1 MISARSAVRDA
12 RWRKDDRTVAIIRAD
27 GIPCPDTSPMA
38 TPSCSVAVMEDS
50 RIVAELNFDHPQTHS
65 KHLMGMMISVLE
77 LCKLTPD
84 RLDAAAITRGP
95 GSFTGLRIG
104 LATVKGLAAGVGI
117 PVVGVSTLH
126 TLAAQ
131 SAVGSR
137 LICPMIDARRQE
149 NVVAPAHDTVV
160 TVYLHEAFAF
170 EHVID
175 LFLHLVPMHCT

>member
-1 MISARSAVRDA
+1 MKILAV
-12 RWRKDDRTVAIIRAD
+12 
-27 GIPCPDTSPMA
+27 DTA
-38 TPSCSVAVMEDS
+38 TASCSVAVMEDS

-65 KHLMGMMISVLE
+65 RHLMGMMISVLE
-77 LCKLTPD
+77 LCGLTPD

-137 LICPMIDARRQE
+137 LICRRYSRDRTLSFYFNPVKIALRRVIRRSYEVDPSVFLLDALDAYHIKGSRR
-149 NVVAPAHDTVV
+149 
-160 TVYLHEAFAF
+160 
-170 EHVID
+170 
-175 LFLHLVPMHCT
+175 